1 MRKKTKRQRDEK
13 EDKKDSE
20 MERRL
25 KGYKL

>member
-25 KGYKL
+25 KGYNL